1 MLVICNGM
9 PRSASTWSFNV
20 VVELLR
26 RSEPGA
32 ELYSGYDENVAHFLE
47 SAPPT
52 ATHIVVKC
60 HKLDPH
66 GRALGQAAAA
76 RMIYTWRD
84 PADAAVSCMRMFG
97 YDFEHSL
104 AEIESSLKL
113 SLLHRRWGTT
123 LIMSYEELTGAPVEA
138 VERVAAY
145 LGLEGNSD
153 VVSAVARDT
162 SLDRMKEKQVEF
174 ADEALIQAGRV
185 AYDRETLLHRGHI
198 RHGGSGYGSEALT
211 PGQLRQCEGLLRRYV
226 QHPRRAYILQRL
238 AHTWRTVGPQQLG
251 RPGFWLR
258 GAGLRK
264 RHSRR
269 DEPRRLRS

>member
-32 ELYSGYDENVAHFLE
+32 ELYTGYDESVAHFLE

-52 ATHIVVKC
+52 ATHIVLKC

-66 GRALGQAAAA
+66 GRALGQTATA

-84 PADAAVSCMRMFG
+84 PADAAVSSMRMFG

-123 LIMSYEELTGAPVEA
+123 LMMSYRELTEAPVEA
-138 VERVAAY
+138 VERVSAY
-145 LGLEGNSD
+145 LGLERNSD

-162 SLDRMKEKQVEF
+162 SFDRMKEKQLEI
-174 ADEALIQAGRV
+174 ADEALIQTGRV

-211 PGQLRQCEGLLRRYV
+211 PGQLRQCEALLRRYV
-226 QHPRRAYILQRL
+226 EHPRRTYILQHL

-251 RPGFWLR
+251 RPGCLLPLAVLEAAF
-258 GAGLRK
+258 A
-264 RHSRR
+264 S
-269 DEPRRLRS
+269 